1 MPIITSRTRTR
12 AMDQT
17 TLTKL
22 TSIAQAQG
30 YALSDLS
37 LTVQP

>member
-1 MPIITSRTRTR
+1 
-12 AMDQT
+12 MDQT

-30 YALSDLS
+30 YDLSDLS